1 MSGLDLGYPFTV
13 GLVASVS
20 PCGFAML
27 PAYLSYFVG
36 TEANVERSTSGSVA
50 RALVV
55 GLTTSAGVLTI
66 FIVAGTVI
74 KASGVS
80 QSDLTGPLRYVMIAL
95 GVAVIALGL
104 ALVAGWHL
112 PWSTPRVELGGKDRS
127 LRSMYLFGITYALA
141 SLSCGLPIFI
151 GVVLGSFSRD
161 GFAEGVTYIAT
172 YGVAMGMVVT
182 SLTIALALG
191 QRGLLKVLRSVMKR
205 ADRIAGGFLVLTGAY
220 LVYYW
225 ANSGDIGDDPVSRF
239 SSDLENRV
247 ARAGTT
253 LLIPLLAI
261 MAIGVVALVLQRR
274 RSTAA

>member
-1 MSGLDLGYPFTV
+1 MSGLDLSYPFTV

-36 TEANVERSTSGSVA
+36 TEANVERSTTGSLA

-55 GLTTSAGVLTI
+55 GLTTSAGVLTV
-66 FIVAGTVI
+66 FVTAGGLI

-80 QSDLTGPLRYVMIAL
+80 QSDLTGPLKYVMI
-95 GVAVIALGL
+95 GLGL
-104 ALVAGWHL
+104 AVMALGIALLAGWHL

-127 LRSMYLFGITYALA
+127 LRSMYLFGITYAIA
-141 SLSCGLPIFI
+141 SLSCALPVFI
-151 GVVLGSFSRD
+151 GVVLGSFSRN
-161 GFAEGVTYIAT
+161 GFVEGVTYIAT
-172 YGVAMGMVVT
+172 YGIAMGMVVT

-191 QRGLLKVLRSVMKR
+191 QRGLLTVLRSVMKR

-225 ANSGDIGDDPVSRF
+225 ANGGLIGDDPMSRF
-239 SSDLENRV
+239 SGRLENRI
-247 ARAGTT
+247 ADAGTT

-261 MAIGVVALVLQRR
+261 VAVGVGALILQRR
-274 RSTAA
+274 RSNPA